1 MKNLLNK
8 IYSPAVAVA
17 WNLML
22 VYVVYQI
29 ARVEYYLENSSY
41 LNYTIETFR
50 GGFVF
55 DTSAIFY
62 TNALYIVM
70 MLFPWYGKE
79 TRTYQQI
86 CKWLFLVVNGLT
98 LTINLAD
105 SVYFKY
111 TMRRTTTT
119 VFNEFSNEGNLGSIF
134 GTELLNHWYLVVLFV
149 VIMLLLWKLY
159 AMPQLE
165 AKKILHRWKY
175 GLICLAAM
183 LTLTPFAIAGMRGG
197 WTTAVRPITISN
209 AHQYVEQPTDA
220 ALVLNTPFSLI
231 RTIGKAV
238 FSVPNY
244 FDNPEEMEAVFS
256 PIHEPNDSVS
266 TTHHLTPTTPK
277 NVVILIVESFGREY
291 IGALN
296 KSLENGQYK
305 GYTPHVD
312 SLIAKSTTFK
322 YSYCN
327 GRKSIDGM
335 PSILSSIPMFIEPF
349 VLTPSSMNNVTGIA
363 GILGEEGYETA
374 FFHGAQRNSMGF
386 QAFARKTGFHFTATS
401 HHPYA
406 IPEKYEG
413 VYPDGNLVNHKCMR
427 YTDMAIGKFFQ
438 KVSREPWFQ
447 NTIFVLTSDHTSHS
461 DHAFYQTT
469 LGGFCSPIVI
479 YEPGQEPQ
487 VIDKIA
493 QQIDIMPTVLGMLGY
508 NKRFFSFGID
518 LFNTPAEDTWAVNY
532 LNGVYQYVKHGH
544 VLQFDGT
551 KTTAVYSLEDSLMQ
565 HNLVGKVPQQPQMER
580 EVKAIVQQYMERMTQ
595 NRLMP

>member
-8 IYSPAVAVA
+8 IYSPVVAVA

-41 LNYTIETFR
+41 LNYTIEAFR

-119 VFNEFSNEGNLGSIF
+119 VFNEFSNEGNLGSII
-134 GTELLNHWYLVVLFV
+134 GTELLNHWYLVVLFAV
-149 VIMLLLWKLY
+149 VMLLLWKLY
-159 AMPQLE
+159 ATPQLE

-175 GLICLAAM
+175 GLICLAAL

-244 FDNPEEMEAVFS
+244 FDNSEEMEAVFS

-266 TTHHLTPTTPK
+266 TTHHLTPTTHHLSPNTPK

-374 FFHGAQRNSMGF
+374 FFHGAQRNFRQSPVRQVFRTTM
-386 QAFARKTGFHFTATS
+386 AVKISAKTVDLATTANSTVCGPSGTS
-401 HHPYA
+401 
-406 IPEKYEG
+406 
-413 VYPDGNLVNHKCMR
+413 R
-427 YTDMAIGKFFQ
+427 
-438 KVSREPWFQ
+438 
-447 NTIFVLTSDHTSHS
+447 
-461 DHAFYQTT
+461 
-469 LGGFCSPIVI
+469 FCSISLR
-479 YEPGQEPQ
+479 
-487 VIDKIA
+487 KS
-493 QQIDIMPTVLGMLGY
+493 PT
-508 NKRFFSFGID
+508 
-518 LFNTPAEDTWAVNY
+518 
-532 LNGVYQYVKHGH
+532 
-544 VLQFDGT
+544 
-551 KTTAVYSLEDSLMQ
+551 
-565 HNLVGKVPQQPQMER
+565 
-580 EVKAIVQQYMERMTQ
+580 
-595 NRLMP
+595 

>member
-175 GLICLAAM
+175 GLICLAA
-183 LTLTPFAIAGMRGG
+183 LRCSRRFTNPTILFPPPIPPPKTSSFSSWRVSDANTLAHSTKALKTANTKAI
-197 WTTAVRPITISN
+197 RPMSIRSSRKARLSN
-209 AHQYVEQPTDA
+209 
-220 ALVLNTPFSLI
+220 
-231 RTIGKAV
+231 
-238 FSVPNY
+238 
-244 FDNPEEMEAVFS
+244 
-256 PIHEPNDSVS
+256 
-266 TTHHLTPTTPK
+266 
-277 NVVILIVESFGREY
+277 
-291 IGALN
+291 
-296 KSLENGQYK
+296 
-305 GYTPHVD
+305 
-312 SLIAKSTTFK
+312 
-322 YSYCN
+322 
-327 GRKSIDGM
+327 
-335 PSILSSIPMFIEPF
+335 
-349 VLTPSSMNNVTGIA
+349 
-363 GILGEEGYETA
+363 
-374 FFHGAQRNSMGF
+374 
-386 QAFARKTGFHFTATS
+386 
-401 HHPYA
+401 
-406 IPEKYEG
+406 
-413 VYPDGNLVNHKCMR
+413 
-427 YTDMAIGKFFQ
+427 
-438 KVSREPWFQ
+438 
-447 NTIFVLTSDHTSHS
+447 
-461 DHAFYQTT
+461 
-469 LGGFCSPIVI
+469 IVI
-479 YEPGQEPQ
+479 
-487 VIDKIA
+487 A
-493 QQIDIMPTVLGMLGY
+493 TVGSRSTECR
-508 NKRFFSFGID
+508 RFSRRFPCLS
-518 LFNTPAEDTWAVNY
+518 NP
-532 LNGVYQYVKHGH
+532 
-544 VLQFDGT
+544 
-551 KTTAVYSLEDSLMQ
+551 SC
-565 HNLVGKVPQQPQMER
+565 
-580 EVKAIVQQYMERMTQ
+580 
-595 NRLMP
+595 